1 MLVSIDQ
8 ARRHYAAAQGQP
20 PGSPERV
27 RLAALVQRAE
37 PGVLNAMVLAF
48 EQFSAYDFPA
58 GHAALAEALDADPGF
73 LPARWLAMQYPPA
86 MPFADD
92 AEIERFRATWAAGLE
107 YFEAI
112 DWVSPQARAHVWGCI
127 GSHTA
132 FYRHYLGDSPV
143 EEMRRYGALCTRM
156 MAALDPGM
164 PPRPMRSGRRRVAV
178 VSAHLREHTV
188 ARLFVPLVER
198 LDPARF
204 DVHVLDLD
212 PRDDDWNRRV
222 QRTGSVHRGPRHAV
236 AWRRLLGELAPDVI
250 LHTDVGMHPLGQGLA
265 ALRLAPVQ
273 AMLWGHPVTT
283 GLPTIDWTLS
293 PDAFEPEHG
302 ERDYT
307 ERLLRLP
314 GLGHG
319 LEAAAE
325 VARAPRREAGGI
337 EILCAQSI
345 YKLLPAQDALFARV
359 LAALPGSR
367 LHFVPHPDLAVGA
380 RLRER
385 MRPACAA
392 LGVDVDAR
400 VVVHALLPHAAFLAL
415 AASCDFGLDSIGWS
429 GGMTALDL
437 LPRGLPTVTWPG
449 RTMRSRQ
456 TAGLLALAGVP
467 DLVAA
472 DDDAYVAI
480 ASRLGADADFR
491 RDCSARLV
499 AAAPRL
505 ADTTA
510 AHTAL
515 ADFLA
520 TVEPAA

>member
-8 ARRHYAAAQGQP
+8 ARRHYEAAQGQP

-27 RLAALVQRAE
+27 RLAALVQRAQ
-37 PGVLNAMVLAF
+37 PGVLNAMALAF
-48 EQFSAYDFPA
+48 EHFSAYDFPA
-58 GHAALAEALDADPGF
+58 GHAALAEAIEADASF
-73 LPARWLAMQYPPA
+73 LPAHWLAMQYPPA
-86 MPFADD
+86 MPYADD
-92 AEIERFRATWAAGLE
+92 AEMARFRSAWSDGLAR
-107 YFEAI
+107 FEAV
-112 DWVSPQARAHVWGCI
+112 DWTTPQARAQVWGCI
-127 GSHTA
+127 GAHTA
-132 FYRHYLGDSPV
+132 FFRHYLGDSPV
-143 EEMRRYGALCTRM
+143 DELRRYGALCARM
-156 MAALDPGM
+156 MAALDPGA
-164 PPRPMRSGRRRVAV
+164 PPRPMRSGRRRIAV
-178 VSAHLREHTV
+178 VSAHFREHTV
-188 ARLFVPLVER
+188 ARLFVPLFER

-222 QRTGSVHRGPRHAV
+222 QRIGTTHRGPRQAF

-250 LHTDVGMHPLGQGLA
+250 LHTDIGMHPLGQGLA

-283 GLPTIDWTLS
+283 GMPTIDWVLS
-293 PDAFEPEHG
+293 PDAFEPAAAA
-302 ERDYT
+302 RDYS
-307 ERLLRLP
+307 EHLLRLP

-319 LEAAAE
+319 LDAAAA
-325 VARAPRREAGGI
+325 VARAPRNGAGGI
-337 EILCAQSI
+337 EILCPQSI
-345 YKLLPAQDALFARV
+345 YKLLPAQDELFARV
-359 LAALPGSR
+359 LACWPEAR
-367 LHFVPHPDLAVGA
+367 LHVVPHPEQAVGL

-385 MRPACAA
+385 MRPACEA

-449 RTMRSRQ
+449 STMRSRQ
-456 TAGLLALAGVP
+456 TAGLLELAGVP
-467 DLVAA
+467 ELVAVDA
-472 DDDAYVAI
+472 DAYVAI
-480 ASRLGADADFR
+480 ARRLGSDVDFR

-510 AHTAL
+510 VHVAF

-520 TVEPAA
+520 TVGPAA

>member
-1 MLVSIDQ
+1 MLVSVDQ
-8 ARRHYAAAQGQP
+8 ARRHYEAAQGQP

-27 RLAALVQRAE
+27 RLAALVQRAQ
-37 PGVLNAMVLAF
+37 PGALNAMALAF
-48 EQFSAYDFPA
+48 EQFSAFDFPA
-58 GHAALAEALDADPGF
+58 GHAALAEALEADPGF

-86 MPFADD
+86 VPFTDD
-92 AEIERFRATWAAGLE
+92 AEIARFRAAWSDGLTR
-107 YFEAI
+107 FEAV
-112 DWVSPQARAHVWGCI
+112 DWSAPQARAHVWGCI
-127 GSHTA
+127 GAHTA
-132 FYRHYLGDSPV
+132 FFRHYLGDSPV
-143 EEMRRYGALCTRM
+143 AEMRRYGALCARM
-156 MAALDPGM
+156 MASLDPGA
-164 PPRPMRSGRRRVAV
+164 PPRPMRRGRRRIAV
-178 VSAHLREHTV
+178 VSAHFREHTV

-212 PRDDDWNRRV
+212 PREDDWNRRV
-222 QRTGSVHRGPRHAV
+222 QRIGTPHRGPRQAF

-250 LHTDVGMHPLGQGLA
+250 VHTDIGMHPLGQGLA

-283 GLPTIDWTLS
+283 GLPTLDWALS
-293 PDAFEPEHG
+293 PDAFEPPSG
-302 ERDYT
+302 GRDYS
-307 ERLLRLP
+307 ESLLRLP

-319 LEAAAE
+319 LETTAE
-325 VARAPRREAGGI
+325 VARAPRRDAGGI
-337 EILCAQSI
+337 DILCAQSI

-359 LAALPGSR
+359 LAALPGAR
-367 LHFVPHPDLAVGA
+367 LHFVPHPDPMVGA

-385 MRPACAA
+385 MRAACAA

-449 RTMRSRQ
+449 ATMRSRQ
-456 TAGLLALAGVP
+456 TAGLLELAGVHE
-467 DLVAA
+467 LVAA
-472 DDDAYVAI
+472 DADAYVAI
-480 ASRLGADADFR
+480 ARRLGRDLDFR
-491 RDCSARLV
+491 RDCSARLI

-505 ADTTA
+505 ADTRA
-510 AHTAL
+510 VHPAFD
-515 ADFLA
+515 DFLA